1 LQDAAMSSVD
11 INSVLSQI
19 RTLSQQA
26 GAKPA
31 GLPPLRG
38 DIAARGAQPT
48 QPGNGFSDLVRDGI
62 QNVADAQSSASAQQR
77 AFELGDPNTDLATVM
92 VASAKAQVSFR
103 AMVEVRN
110 RVVSAYQEVMN
121 MPL

>member
-1 LQDAAMSSVD
+1 MSSVD

-26 GAKPA
+26 GVKPA
-31 GLPPLRG
+31 GVPPLRG
-38 DIAARGAQPT
+38 DIATQGAT
-48 QPGNGFSDLVRDGI
+48 QGTQATQTRNGFSDLVRDGLH
-62 QNVADAQSSASAQQR
+62 NVAEAQNSASAQQR

-110 RVVSAYQEVMN
+110 RVVSAYQEIMN

>member
-1 LQDAAMSSVD
+1 MSSIDV
-11 INSVLSQI
+11 NSVLSQI
-19 RTLSQQA
+19 RSLNQQVSVRPA
-26 GAKPA
+26 AIPPMAEGVGAA
-31 GLPPLRG
+31 H
-38 DIAARGAQPT
+38 AQPL
-48 QPGNGFSDLVRDGI
+48 GGFGAMVQQGI
-62 QNVADAQSSASAQQR
+62 KGVAEAQNSAGKLQQ

-110 RVVSAYQEVMN
+110 RVVSAYQDVMN

>member
-1 LQDAAMSSVD
+1 MSSVE

-19 RTLSQQA
+19 RLLSQQV
-26 GAKPA
+26 GTRPA
-31 GLPPLRG
+31 AVPPLR
-38 DIAARGAQPT
+38 PT
-48 QPGNGFSDLVRDGI
+48 EAEAPKATNGFSELVRQGI
-62 QNVADAQSSASAQQR
+62 DSVADAQRSSAAQQK
-77 AFELGDPNTDLATVM
+77 AFELGDPNADLATVM

-110 RVVSAYQEVMN
+110 RMVSAYQEVMN

>member
-1 LQDAAMSSVD
+1 MSSVD

-38 DIAARGAQPT
+38 DIATQGAQVT
-48 QPGNGFSDLVRDGI
+48 HAGNGFSELVRAGI
-62 QNVADAQSSASAQQR
+62 QNVADAQNSASAQQR

>member
-1 LQDAAMSSVD
+1 MSSID

-26 GAKPA
+26 GVAPA
-31 GLPPLRG
+31 GVPPLRN
-38 DIAARGAQPT
+38 DLTTPASAEATRG
-48 QPGNGFSDLVRDGI
+48 GFSSLVREGI
-62 QNVADAQSSASAQQR
+62 AGVAQAQNEASAQQR
-77 AFELGDPNTDLATVM
+77 AFELGDPGTDLATVM
-92 VASAKAQVSFR
+92 VASAKANVSFR

-110 RVVSAYQEVMN
+110 RAVSAYQEIMN

>member
-1 LQDAAMSSVD
+1 MSSIDV
-11 INSVLSQI
+11 NSVLSQI
-19 RTLSQQA
+19 RSLNLQA
-26 GAKPA
+26 GVRPA
-31 GLPPLRG
+31 GIAPLESG
-38 DIAARGAQPT
+38 IGAT
-48 QPGNGFSDLVRDGI
+48 QPASAPGFGALLHQGVDR
-62 QNVADAQSSASAQQR
+62 VADAQGQAGKLQQ

-110 RVVSAYQEVMN
+110 RVVSAYQDVMN

>member
-1 LQDAAMSSVD
+1 MSSVD

-31 GLPPLRG
+31 GVSPLRG
-38 DIAARGAQPT
+38 DIASTQGAEAT
-48 QPGNGFSDLVRDGI
+48 QPGNGFSALVRAGI
-62 QNVADAQSSASAQQR
+62 NNVADAQNSASAQQR